1 MFTEKAPVAQLDR
14 AADYGSETTH
24 FACSHDFDGN
34 KAKQRSVRL
43 RTILT
48 FTGFSERYHIFRQ
61 KKTQK
66 KHTSGSAAYP
76 ADPLS
81 SLLKKKEVYYGK

>member
-1 MFTEKAPVAQLDR
+1 MAQLDR

-34 KAKQRSVRL
+34 KAKQRGARL

-48 FTGFSERYHIFRQ
+48 FTKFSERYHIFRQ

-66 KHTSGSAAYP
+66 KHTRVSRCVKIDFHEGSATTCR
-76 ADPLS
+76 PLMEIY
-81 SLLKKKEVYYGK
+81 LLK